1 MLAVRV
7 SGETMHKDKLAL
19 LLLLSVFALLGADC
33 QAPWDEDDDE
43 ERPLPTRALA
53 SSPLLR
59 AYYDTRTFPEE
70 MRELKIPEGDD
81 FDDDH
86 LTVQFDMGGSATVEE
101 VRTHLYLMPPKGKEF
116 DEVEL
121 LCRCV
126 APNGTAS
133 SWKPLDIQQSSVW
146 DPQVEVTFLFEFDGL
161 SSDGTWRIQLKDY
174 LEDDDGRCLFRNAS
188 LHINRGEQAGLG
200 GTPNET
206 QSLDAASG
214 NYSIIPE
221 AQGVRQP
228 LDIGWF
234 GTGRMLANQFTFTGA
249 SFFVRSFTLT
259 LSVYV
264 RSGTEFDTRTNWVLV
279 SPTGNWIALGFPDT
293 PTDEIT
299 INDELALK
307 TFTFTVGS
315 TPAGP
320 LMNLNGEPSAGTW
333 TLYLVDTLKDN
344 NTSEL
349 TTDQAD
355 STGGVIVPGGANLTL
370 RLDGVS

>member
-1 MLAVRV
+1 
-7 SGETMHKDKLAL
+7 
-19 LLLLSVFALLGADC
+19 
-33 QAPWDEDDDE
+33 
-43 ERPLPTRALA
+43 
-53 SSPLLR
+53 
-59 AYYDTRTFPEE
+59 
-70 MRELKIPEGDD
+70 
-81 FDDDH
+81 
-86 LTVQFDMGGSATVEE
+86 
-101 VRTHLYLMPPKGKEF
+101 
-116 DEVEL
+116 
-121 LCRCV
+121 
-126 APNGTAS
+126 
-133 SWKPLDIQQSSVW
+133 
-146 DPQVEVTFLFEFDGL
+146 
-161 SSDGTWRIQLKDY
+161 
-174 LEDDDGRCLFRNAS
+174 
-188 LHINRGEQAGLG
+188 
-200 GTPNET
+200 
-206 QSLDAASG
+206 
-214 NYSIIPE
+214 
-221 AQGVRQP
+221 